1 MPSLST
7 LPPQASSGDTLIK
20 LDGDHTLTAH
30 AVYLE
35 HASSVFTAALTDC
48 SQPKPAAKKT
58 SRPAKPTRTPP
69 PPPRELPMPGVSL
82 NQALLLLHCLYALDR
97 RSWLASI
104 SPGDLLE
111 LAHITHRFDCTST
124 LDLVHAMMVQ
134 RCAAPAPRAPLLT
147 VENAPSQLEV
157 ARELQLEGFEACI
170 GRFLGRHAEEVD
182 MGELDPCL
190 ASALQATI
198 TARAELLESLQVS
211 QQELPMRPSGA
222 GAGCG

>member
-7 LPPQASSGDTLIK
+7 PPPQASSGDTLIK
-20 LDGDHTLTAH
+20 LDGDHTLTAR

-48 SQPKPAAKKT
+48 SQPKPAAKRRK
-58 SRPAKPTRTPP
+58 SAGQANENTPP
-69 PPPRELPMPGVSL
+69 PSRKLPMPGVSL
-82 NQALLLLHCLYALDR
+82 HQALLLLHCLYALDR

-157 ARELQLEGFEACI
+157 AGELQLEGFEACI
-170 GRFLGRHAEEVD
+170 GRFLGRHAKEVD

-198 TARAELLESLQVS
+198 TARAELLEG
-211 QQELPMRPSGA
+211 MFA
-222 GAGCG
+222 TCK